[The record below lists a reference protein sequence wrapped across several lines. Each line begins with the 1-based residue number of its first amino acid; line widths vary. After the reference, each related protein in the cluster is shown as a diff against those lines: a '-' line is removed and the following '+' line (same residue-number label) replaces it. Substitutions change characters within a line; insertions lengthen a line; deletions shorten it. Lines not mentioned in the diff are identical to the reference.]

1 MQRLSSF
8 ELVAADGEI
17 DALAIKA
24 LDLHLNCFRHQPR
37 ITLGQMAAL
46 LHYTKSAERFWN
58 VDFFEHLLKNEQKID
73 ALVI

>member
-1 MQRLSSF
+1 LKGGKLQRLSSF

-37 ITLGQMAAL
+37 ITLGQLAGC
-46 LHYTKSAERFWN
+46 TISK
-58 VDFFEHLLKNEQKID
+58 
-73 ALVI
+73 